1 MAGSSGGEPTL
12 EEVLAVA
19 RAHSTIVAARW
30 AGWSRSRVVHARQV
44 HDGYKRGRGHPS
56 REELA
61 REAPRSL
68 CRCRFCRDLR
78 TWAVAVEEAE
88 AEAERRRQAEA
99 LERAEQAR
107 LRRLQVEEPAEWEA
121 RGLCVGKPNAWWF
134 PPLLGSREAWTDE
147 QAPGLAL
154 CRSCPVREECLEA
167 ALARREEH
175 GVWGGTCPFVRRR
188 MLKRRAADLAAVPD
202 LT

>member
-1 MAGSSGGEPTL
+1 MPEPT
-12 EEVLAVA
+12 EGEVLAVA
-19 RAHSTIVAARW
+19 RAHGTKVASRW
-30 AGWSRSRVVHARQV
+30 SGWSRSRVVRARQLR
-44 HDGYKRGRGHPS
+44 DGYKRGRGHPS
-56 REELA
+56 VAELA
-61 REAPRSL
+61 REAPRPS
-68 CRCRFCRDLR
+68 CRCGYCQDLR
-78 TWAVAVEEAE
+78 EWAEAVAQAE
-88 AEAERRRQAEA
+88 AEAELRRQAAE
-99 LERAEQAR
+99 LERAEQTR

-121 RGLCVGKPNAWWF
+121 RGLCVGKPNEWWF
-134 PPLLGSREAWTDE
+134 PPLLGSREPWTDE
-147 QAPGLAL
+147 QAPGLVL